1 MVQTYWLWGRPDQQI
16 LRLGGL
22 GARMQNAVKLGVWR
36 VITLQP
42 GGVGRGVAT
51 AKPDLYNMYVNIY
64 IIYTRDFDSFRT

>member
-1 MVQTYWLWGRPDQQI
+1 M

-51 AKPDLYNMYVNIY
+51 ANPDLYNMYVNIY
-64 IIYTRDFDSFRT
+64 IYTVIHDVILIVLEHSVLTVFDDMLY